1 MPRRF
6 FELAVLA
13 RRSVARTTGGLTQ
26 LSFRVAF
33 VFDLA
38 YMGLGALGGA
48 AVGRATTPDIST
60 VRQPRLACADSSA
73 PPLIRDLHEEPI
85 PTPLEIR
92 QPR

>member
-1 MPRRF
+1 MSRRF

-26 LSFRVAF
+26 FSFRVAF
-33 VFDLA
+33 VIDLA
-38 YMGLGALGGA
+38 YMGLGAIGGA
-48 AVGRATTPDIST
+48 AVGRATTPEIAT
-60 VRQPRLACADSSA
+60 VSPPRLACADSSA

-85 PTPLEIR
+85 STPLEIR